1 MKAEQQHRRSLSVLC
16 SLSGYSRQAYYQHIH
31 AVQNEA
37 LQLELIIQQVLRIRK
52 TQKKVGARKL
62 LLMMNSFFKD
72 HQVEMG
78 RDAFFELLRGH
89 QLLVRKTRRSKPRT
103 TWSDHWLKK
112 YPNLIR
118 DFIPTAPNQL
128 WVSDI
133 TYIHVAKTFAYLS
146 LITDAYSRKITG
158 FFLSENLSAKGC
170 IEALKMALKH
180 NPNIEKLTHHSD
192 RGVQY
197 CSADYV
203 SMLEKKSIKISMTE
217 NGDPLENALAER
229 INGILKEELLEE
241 VYPSFKQAQQAVAIA
256 ISTYNFERLHSS
268 IDMLTPAEAHLKT
281 GTLKK
286 HWKNYYNSTSIQ
298 KEVAMAAP

>member
-1 MKAEQQHRRSLSVLC
+1 MQAEQQHPRSLGVLC
-16 SLSGYSRQAYYQHIH
+16 SLSGYSRQAYYQHID
-31 AVQNEA
+31 AIQKEA
-37 LQLELIIQQVLRIRK
+37 LQSELIIQQVLLIRE

-62 LLMMNSFFKD
+62 LLMMKDFFKA
-72 HQVEMG
+72 HQIEMG
-78 RDAFFELLRGH
+78 RDAFFELLREH

-103 TWSDHWLKK
+103 TWSDHWLRK

-133 TYIHVAKTFAYLS
+133 TYIHAADTFTYLS
-146 LITDAYSRKITG
+146 LITDTYSRKITG

-170 IEALKMALKH
+170 IEALKMALK
-180 NPNIEKLTHHSD
+180 NNQNISNLTHHSD

-197 CSADYV
+197 CSSGYV
-203 SMLEKKSIKISMTE
+203 SILEKKSIKISMTE
-217 NGDPLENALAER
+217 KGDPLENDIAER
-229 INGILKEELLEE
+229 INGILKEELLQE
-241 VYPSFKQAQQAVAIA
+241 VYPSLNQAKQAVAMA
-256 ISTYNFERLHSS
+256 ISTYNFARLHSS

-286 HWKNYYNSTSIQ
+286 HWKNYYNSSSKQ
-298 KEVAMAAP
+298 KEVTMAVT